1 MTSDIPAPDAR
12 RLQLPPSL
20 QRFWRWWRGELVAM
34 MPAWMRRPEPDPLAY
49 DQFLL
54 PASPAA
60 NELRLRRQQNT
71 GETDARSFPLGGDLA
86 AQRESVLAALRG
98 ASADRK
104 APPPEAV
111 VVLPAERVLRRRL
124 TLPVAAE
131 DNLRQVLE
139 FQIEQLTPFT
149 LAQVHFGHRVV
160 SRDPVRGLLQVDFCA
175 TPRTGADE
183 AFKALAAWGIAVRG
197 LVALPG
203 REGEAPINLLPQAQP
218 PMPSV
223 WRRALWP
230 WLAALV
236 VLLALAALALPIVIK
251 REASIALLPW
261 LDKARAAAEATDALR
276 REVDGRLDA
285 YNFAPLKKIQ
295 RPAILTS
302 LEELTRVLP
311 DDTWVT
317 QVDIKGT
324 EMQIQGETGSSSK
337 LVGLFEQST
346 VFTNASFRSPLTKGA
361 SPGTE
366 RYFLALEIRPA
377 SSAASASAA
386 AGPSVAPASQAQV
399 PASSASSPASAALS
413 PVSSASAAASAA
425 SRSESPTNALIKA
438 PSASAASSS
447 GGTRLQPLI
456 SASKPA
462 EPVPAMG
469 VGPRQP

>member
-12 RLQLPPSL
+12 RLQLPPML

-54 PASPAA
+54 PASAA
-60 NELRLRRQQNT
+60 TPELRLRRRNAT
-71 GETDARSFPLGGDLA
+71 GASEARSFPFGGDLA
-86 AQRESVLAALRG
+86 SQRESVLAALRG
-98 ASADRK
+98 ASAERN

-111 VVLPAERVLRRRL
+111 LVVLPERVLRRRL

-160 SRDPVRGLLQVDFCA
+160 SRDPERGLLQVDFCA

-183 AFKALAAWGIAVRG
+183 ALKALAAWGVAVRG

-218 PMPSV
+218 PMPPV

-276 REVDGRLDA
+276 KEVEGRLDA

-295 RPAILTS
+295 RPAILTT

-324 EMQIQGETGSSSK
+324 EVQIQGETGSSSK

-377 SSAASASAA
+377 SAASAASAA
-386 AGPSVAPASQAQV
+386 AGLPVAPASAARV
-399 PASSASSPASAALS
+399 PASAASSPASASLA
-413 PVSSASAAASAA
+413 PVSSASAAVPPA
-425 SRSESPTNALIKA
+425 SRAESPADTAVKA
-438 PSASAASSS
+438 QPPSAASSP
-447 GGTRLQPLI
+447 GALRPQPMMA
-456 SASKPA
+456 ASKPA
-462 EPVPAMG
+462 EPASATG
-469 VGPRQP
+469 VGPRKP

>member
-1 MTSDIPAPDAR
+1 MTSDLPAPDAR
-12 RLQLPPSL
+12 RLQLPPTL

-54 PASPAA
+54 PASPATP
-60 NELRLRRQQNT
+60 ELRLRRRQA
-71 GETDARSFPLGGDLA
+71 TDEPDGRSFPLGGDVA

-111 VVLPAERVLRRRL
+111 VVVPPERVLRRRL
-124 TLPVAAE
+124 TLPLATE
-131 DNLRQVLE
+131 DHLRQVLE

-149 LAQVHFGHRVV
+149 PAQVHFGHRVV
-160 SRDPVRGLLQVDFCA
+160 SRDPQRGLLQVDFCA
-175 TPRTGADE
+175 TPRAGADE
-183 AFKALAAWGIAVRG
+183 ALKALAAWGIAVRG

-218 PMPSV
+218 PMASV

-276 REVDGRLDA
+276 KEVDARLEA
-285 YNFAPLKKIQ
+285 YNFAPQKKMQ
-295 RPAILTS
+295 RPAVLVS

-324 EMQIQGETGSSSK
+324 EVQIQGETGSSSK
-337 LVGLFEQST
+337 LVGLFEQSRL
-346 VFTNASFRSPLTKGA
+346 FTNASFRSPLTKGA

-366 RYFLALEIRPA
+366 RYFLALEIRPPAAAA
-377 SSAASASAA
+377 SAPASASAATAASAPAAGEPSPARAASAASAAAAPVGPASAVAASASA
-386 AGPSVAPASQAQV
+386 
-399 PASSASSPASAALS
+399 SAAVRA
-413 PVSSASAAASAA
+413 PV
-425 SRSESPTNALIKA
+425 
-438 PSASAASSS
+438 SASAASGPLQSLSPASAPATPPAAPSS
-447 GGTRLQPLI
+447 AT
-456 SASKPA
+456 AA
-462 EPVPAMG
+462 
-469 VGPRQP
+469 GPRKP

>member
-1 MTSDIPAPDAR
+1 MTSDLTAPDAR
-12 RLQLPPSL
+12 RLQLPPTL
-20 QRFWRWWRGELVAM
+20 QRFWRWWRGELAAM

-54 PASPAA
+54 PASPATP
-60 NELRLRRQQNT
+60 ELRLRRRQA
-71 GETDARSFPLGGDLA
+71 TDEPDGRSFPLGGDVA

-98 ASADRK
+98 ASADRNAK
-104 APPPEAV
+104 PPEAV
-111 VVLPAERVLRRRL
+111 VVVPAERVLRRRL
-124 TLPVAAE
+124 TLPVVTE

-183 AFKALAAWGIAVRG
+183 ALKALAAWGIAVRG

-324 EMQIQGETGSSSK
+324 EVQIQGETGSSSK

-366 RYFLALEIRPA
+366 RYFLALEIRPV
-377 SSAASASAA
+377 SSAASAAT
-386 AGPSVAPASQAQV
+386 GTTVAPASQAQV
-399 PASSASSPASAALS
+399 PASMASSPASAVLS
-413 PVSSASAAASAA
+413 PVLSASAVASAA
-425 SRSESPTNALIKA
+425 SRSASPTDALVKS
-438 PSASAASSS
+438 PPASAAPGS
-447 GGTRLQPLI
+447 GGGRLQPTI

-462 EPVPAMG
+462 EPLPAMG
-469 VGPRQP
+469 VGPKKP

>member
-54 PASPAA
+54 PASPATP
-60 NELRLRRQQNT
+60 ELRLRRQQTT
-71 GETDARSFPLGGDLA
+71 GEPDARSFPLGGDLA

-111 VVLPAERVLRRRL
+111 VILPAERVLRRRL
-124 TLPVAAE
+124 TLPLAAE

-160 SRDPVRGLLQVDFCA
+160 SRDPGRGLLQVDFCA
-175 TPRTGADE
+175 APRTGADE
-183 AFKALAAWGIAVRG
+183 ALKALAAWGIAVRG

-218 PMPSV
+218 PMPPV

-276 REVDGRLDA
+276 KEVEARIEER
-285 YNFAPLKKIQ
+285 NFLPAKKLQ
-295 RPAILTS
+295 RPPVVADI
-302 LEELTRVLP
+302 EELSRVLP
-311 DDTWVT
+311 DDTWV
-317 QVDIKGT
+317 QQLDIKGN
-324 EMQIQGETGSSSK
+324 EVQIQGETGSSAR
-337 LVGLFEQST
+337 LIGLFEQSAL
-346 VFTNASFRSPLTKGA
+346 FTNASYKASLTKGSA
-361 SPGTE
+361 PGTE
-366 RYFLALEIRPA
+366 RYHLALDIRP
-377 SSAASASAA
+377 
-386 AGPSVAPASQAQV
+386 
-399 PASSASSPASAALS
+399 
-413 PVSSASAAASAA
+413 PVAAASAA
-425 SRSESPTNALIKA
+425 SAALVPASAVVPPAA
-438 PSASAASSS
+438 PAASQATAAASAASAASNPAS
-447 GGTRLQPLI
+447 ATPPASAPAQVRAA
-456 SASKPA
+456 SASKAP
-462 EPVPAMG
+462 
-469 VGPRQP
+469 

>member
-54 PASPAA
+54 PASPATP
-60 NELRLRRQQNT
+60 ELRLRRQQTT
-71 GETDARSFPLGGDLA
+71 GEPDARSFPLGGDLA

-124 TLPVAAE
+124 TLPLAAE

-160 SRDPVRGLLQVDFCA
+160 SRDPERGLLQVDFCA

-183 AFKALAAWGIAVRG
+183 ALKALTAWGIAVRG

-218 PMPSV
+218 PMPPV

-276 REVDGRLDA
+276 KEVEARIEER
-285 YNFAPLKKIQ
+285 NFLPAKKLQ
-295 RPAILTS
+295 RPPVVADI
-302 LEELTRVLP
+302 EELSRVLP
-311 DDTWVT
+311 DDTWV
-317 QVDIKGT
+317 QQLDIKGN
-324 EMQIQGETGSSSK
+324 EVQIQGETGSSAR
-337 LVGLFEQST
+337 LIGLFEQSAL
-346 VFTNASFRSPLTKGA
+346 FTNASYKASLTKGSA
-361 SPGTE
+361 PGTE
-366 RYFLALEIRPA
+366 RYHLALDIRPPVA
-377 SSAASASAA
+377 AAST
-386 AGPSVAPASQAQV
+386 
-399 PASSASSPASAALS
+399 ASAALA
-413 PVSSASAAASAA
+413 PASAVVPPAAPAASQASATAAAYAASAA
-425 SRSESPTNALIKA
+425 SNP
-438 PSASAASSS
+438 ASATPPASAPAQV
-447 GGTRLQPLI
+447 RAA
-456 SASKPA
+456 SASKAP
-462 EPVPAMG
+462 
-469 VGPRQP
+469 

>member
-1 MTSDIPAPDAR
+1 MMSDLPAPDAR
-12 RLQLPPSL
+12 RLQLPPTL

-34 MPAWMRRPEPDPLAY
+34 MPAWMHGPEPDPLAY

-54 PASPAA
+54 PSSPAA
-60 NELRLRRQQNT
+60 AELRLRRQQAT

-86 AQRESVLAALRG
+86 AQRESVRAALQP
-98 ASADRK
+98 ASDDRN
-104 APPPEAV
+104 AQAPEAV
-111 VVLPAERVLRRRL
+111 VVVPPERVLRRRL
-124 TLPVAAE
+124 TLPLATE
-131 DNLRQVLE
+131 DHLRQVLE

-149 LAQVHFGHRVV
+149 AAQVHFGHRVV
-160 SRDPVRGLLQVDFCA
+160 SRDPERGLLQVDFCA
-175 TPRTGADE
+175 TPRTGTAE
-183 AFKALAAWGIAVRG
+183 ALKALAAWGVAVRG

-203 REGEAPINLLPQAQP
+203 REGEAPVNLLPQAQP

-276 REVDGRLDA
+276 KEVDARLDA

-295 RPAILTS
+295 RPAVLTS

-324 EMQIQGETGSSSK
+324 EVQIQGETGSSSK

-377 SSAASASAA
+377 STAASAA
-386 AGPSVAPASQAQV
+386 ANPSVAPASPAQV
-399 PASSASSPASAALS
+399 AASRAVSSASAAPF

-425 SRSESPTNALIKA
+425 SRPQSPTDALV
-438 PSASAASSS
+438 PSPPASAASRP
-447 GGTRLQPLI
+447 GGMLLEPTI
-456 SASKPA
+456 SAPKPA
-462 EPVPAMG
+462 GPVPAMG
-469 VGPRQP
+469 VGPRKP

>member
-1 MTSDIPAPDAR
+1 MTPDLTAPDAR
-12 RLQLPPSL
+12 RLQLPPAL

-34 MPAWMRRPEPDPLAY
+34 MPAWMRQPEPDPLAY

-54 PASPAA
+54 PASVAVA
-60 NELRLRRQQNT
+60 ELRLRRLDATSET
-71 GETDARSFPLGGDLA
+71 GARSFPLGGDLA
-86 AQRESVLAALRG
+86 AQRESVLAALQP
-98 ASADRK
+98 ASTDRNVK
-104 APPPEAV
+104 PPEAV
-111 VVLPAERVLRRRL
+111 VVLPPERVLRRRL
-124 TLPVAAE
+124 SLPLATE

-160 SRDPVRGLLQVDFCA
+160 SRDPERGLLQVDFCA

-183 AFKALAAWGIAVRG
+183 ALKALGAWGIAVRG

-276 REVDGRLDA
+276 KEVEGRLDA

-295 RPAILTS
+295 RPSVLVS

-317 QVDIKGT
+317 QVDIKGA
-324 EMQIQGETGSSSK
+324 EVQIQGETGSSSK

-377 SSAASASAA
+377 SSAASAATGTSVVPVPQAQ
-386 AGPSVAPASQAQV
+386 GPASMASAPASAV
-399 PASSASSPASAALS
+399 LS
-413 PVSSASAAASAA
+413 PVSSASGAAPPASRSETPTTALVKAPPASAA
-425 SRSESPTNALIKA
+425 SGPVGMRV
-438 PSASAASSS
+438 
-447 GGTRLQPLI
+447 QPMI
-456 SASKPA
+456 PASKPA
-462 EPVPAMG
+462 EPTSAAG
-469 VGPRQP
+469 VGPRKP

>member
-1 MTSDIPAPDAR
+1 MTSELTAPDER
-12 RLQLPPSL
+12 RLQLPPTL
-20 QRFWRWWRGELVAM
+20 QRFWRWWSGELKAI

-54 PASPAA
+54 PASAVA
-60 NELRLRRQQNT
+60 TELRLRRRNAT
-71 GETDARSFPLGGDLA
+71 GESEARSFPLGGDLA
-86 AQRESVLAALRG
+86 SQRESVLAALRPD
-98 ASADRK
+98 SADRK
-104 APPPEAV
+104 AQPPEAV
-111 VVLPAERVLRRRL
+111 VVVPAERVLRRRL

-160 SRDPVRGLLQVDFCA
+160 SRDSGRGLLQVDFCA

-183 AFKALAAWGIAVRG
+183 ALKALAAWGVACRG

-218 PMPSV
+218 PRASV

-276 REVDGRLDA
+276 KEVEGRLDA

-295 RPAILTS
+295 RPAILIM

-324 EMQIQGETGSSSK
+324 EVQIQGETGSSSK
-337 LVGLFEQST
+337 LVGLFEQSS
-346 VFTNASFRSPLTKGA
+346 VFSNASFRSPLTKGA
-361 SPGTE
+361 SLGAE

-377 SSAASASAA
+377 SSAASAA
-386 AGPSVAPASQAQV
+386 AGPSMAPASAAQV
-399 PASSASSPASAALS
+399 AASAAASPASAALA
-413 PVSSASAAASAA
+413 PVSSASTAAPPASRLEPPADAVVKTPAASAA
-425 SRSESPTNALIKA
+425 SGPVVGRPQPMI
-438 PSASAASSS
+438 AASK
-447 GGTRLQPLI
+447 
-456 SASKPA
+456 SAES
-462 EPVPAMG
+462 VPAMG
-469 VGPRQP
+469 VGPRKP